1 MGWADPPPPSTP
13 LFVVMLKGQCHEIH
27 TIGMRFSLTD
37 LECGV
42 VAAGEE
48 DAGRGGFVGG
58 AADAGGEGVA
68 VGEGFAVNGQVGRV
82 SEN

>member
-1 MGWADPPPPSTP
+1 MGMGRPPPPSTP

-37 LECGV
+37 LEGGV

-48 DAGRGGFVGG
+48 DMVV
-58 AADAGGEGVA
+58 E
-68 VGEGFAVNGQVGRV
+68 VNTLHTLHTHR
-82 SEN
+82 SIK